1 MKDKDID
8 VMLAHMK
15 HKNLL
20 ALSDITINGQ
30 KTNLIKLNTYL
41 TKEMIIITEKE
52 KATFVLQ

>member
-1 MKDKDID
+1 
-8 VMLAHMK
+8 MK
-15 HKNLL
+15 HKNFL